1 MLIVLKKM
9 IVMLRMPITWLVFGD
24 IVAEALSPQAVTGG
38 GGRDAGRGYLEDQE

>member
-1 MLIVLKKM
+1 MLIVLKRM
-9 IVMLRMPITWLVFGD
+9 IVMPITWLVFGD